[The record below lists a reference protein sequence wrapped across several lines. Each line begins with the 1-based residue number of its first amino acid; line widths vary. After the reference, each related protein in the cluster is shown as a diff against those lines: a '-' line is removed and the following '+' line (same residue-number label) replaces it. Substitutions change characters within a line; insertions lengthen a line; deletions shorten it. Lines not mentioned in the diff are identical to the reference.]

1 MEMKPLAHF
10 FSTYEQAIV
19 EDVMSKVVE
28 EKSLRFQCRRKKI
41 SSAYLL
47 RLYNM
52 FSSFCCCRLLLN

>member
-28 EKSLRFQCRRKKI
+28 EKSLRFQ
-41 SSAYLL
+41 
-47 RLYNM
+47 
-52 FSSFCCCRLLLN
+52 